1 MERLFSDGQIGG
13 AILNDLTKAFDCINH
28 ALLIAKLAAY
38 VFSYKSLNFFRSYLT
53 DGKQRIKIKHTC
65 SSNQDVTCGVLH
77 SSIVRPLL
85 FSINICGMFLFN
97 SSFDIA
103 SYVVDNSLYI
113 GVPTKANFMN

>member
-65 SSNQDVTCGVLH
+65 SFYQDVTCGVLH
-77 SSIVRPLL
+77 SFIVRPLL
-85 FSINICGMFLFN
+85 FSICGMFLFN

-103 SYVVDNSLYI
+103 SYVDDNSSYI
-113 GVPTKANFMN
+113 GVPMILLAMRG